1 MICSKQWLLA
11 FLTLIALFCMNS
23 ACHSDP
29 PSVDSDADGSKDL
42 PRFFLERPWL
52 QDRSTWSSHASDA
65 EPKRLGMIGGFGAG
79 NGTVFALIAG
89 RRPYN
94 TIHNLIGP
102 GYQKRDR
109 FFTDK
114 VFSLEAGGATVHF
127 AEDSAYRVRRTA
139 IVITRAAT
147 APGGAYEGLELWTVD
162 AAPLIP
168 GLEGDPAERSLVR
181 HLVVRNADEPAVPDV
196 NLVMKS
202 TLGLTLGGSLYES
215 DWNEKRL
222 IVRPLGHTAV
232 TESGRGR
239 LTVPIGSLEPGAEA
253 VVPFAF
259 ACACTRA
266 GAEAVLDRIEA
277 IGPGTILDRTRAWWD
292 AWYVEGAA
300 ITTPDPHFD
309 DLIDGLQV
317 LIRCQQAA
325 TGATCVMS
333 EYTGTWIR
341 DTVGPVLFYSMLGRT
356 GDLKRMLD
364 YYWGATLLRGDIANS
379 MAADLDIS
387 DLPVQPDWE
396 SMGPLTGRVG
406 AETPSYI
413 PLQYKSYYRATGD
426 LDTLAERYG
435 LFKHCILHQD
445 FREGCLLPFSG
456 DETYREIMKVA
467 FGYWFG
473 QILYDTHLSA
483 NSSFLFVA
491 AAEFMAELAGRL
503 GFVED
508 VALFTGLA
516 DEVRSCTEEY
526 YWLAGEGYYAPIIDI
541 HTLEPVCQPY
551 EDVSLKPLWTGYA
564 GPDDARARENLLTV
578 MDRLGQPD
586 GTIQSPPDPVFFPL
600 MQILDIHEGIYTGM
614 APGYYLDNLARADHP
629 MALEAF
635 RRFADVFGDSGS
647 VYEVHVA
654 DDHGRL
660 ALLYEP
666 FGLICDYTSRLRPW
680 EGGIVGAALLGYL
693 TGFEPDAGDGRMTL
707 APHLPP
713 EWDSFTA
720 DRLPIGADTFDL
732 EVSDPGGRR
741 KVVVAN
747 RSRSFLLDL
756 TVSVSG
762 SITDLTVD
770 GIPHDP
776 HAYPTETEWG
786 RSRIWLE
793 DVEITPGGR
802 LEVEVGYA
810 D

>member
-1 MICSKQWLLA
+1 MICSKRWLLA
-11 FLTLIALFCMNS
+11 FLSFSALVCLNI
-23 ACHSDP
+23 ACHSDHAP
-29 PSVDSDADGSKDL
+29 GDPDADGEDL
-42 PRFFLERPWL
+42 PQFFLERPWL

-65 EPKRLGMIGGFGAG
+65 EPKRLGLIGGFGVG
-79 NGTVFALIAG
+79 NGTVFAIIAG

-114 VFSLEAGGATVHF
+114 VFSIKVGGEAVHF
-127 AEDSAYRVRRTA
+127 DEESAFRVRRTA
-139 IVITRAAT
+139 IVITRAEA
-147 APGGAYEGLELWTVD
+147 APSGPHEGLDLWTVD
-162 AAPLIP
+162 AAPLVP
-168 GLEGDPAERSLVR
+168 GLGGDLIERSLVR
-181 HLVVRNADEPAVPDV
+181 HLVVRNAGERAARDV
-196 NLVMKS
+196 ELVMQS
-202 TLGLTLGGSLYES
+202 TFGLALGGSLHES

-222 IVRPLGHTAV
+222 VARPLRHAAV
-232 TESGRGR
+232 TEAGKGRM
-239 LTVPIGSLEPGAEA
+239 TVPIGSLVPGAEA

-266 GAEAVLDRIEA
+266 EAEAVLDRIEA
-277 IGPGTILDRTRAWWD
+277 VGPGTILDRTRAWWD
-292 AWYVEGAA
+292 AWYAEGAG
-300 ITTPDPHFD
+300 ISTPDPRFD
-309 DLIDGLQV
+309 DLIEGLQV

-341 DTVGPVLFYSMLGRT
+341 DIVGPVLFYSMLGRT

-379 MAADLDIS
+379 MPADLDIS
-387 DLPVQPDWE
+387 DLPAQPDWE
-396 SMGPLTGRVG
+396 SMGQLSGRVG

-456 DETYREIMKVA
+456 DETYRELMKVA
-467 FGYWFG
+467 YGYWFTH
-473 QILYDTHLSA
+473 IFRETHLSA

-503 GFVED
+503 GFEED
-508 VALFTGLA
+508 VTLFTDMA

-526 YWLAGEGYYAPIIDI
+526 YWVDGEGYYAPIIDI
-541 HTLEPVCQPY
+541 QTLEPFRQPY

-564 GPDDARARENLLTV
+564 GPDDPRARENLLTV
-578 MDRLGQPD
+578 MEILGRPD
-586 GTIQSPPDPVFFPL
+586 GTIQSPPRPLLFPL
-600 MQILDIHEGIYTGM
+600 MHLLDIREGVYTGM
-614 APGYYLDNLARADHP
+614 VPGYYLDNLARIDHP

-635 RRFADVFGDSGS
+635 RRFADVFSDSGS

-654 DDHGRL
+654 DDHGRFVL
-660 ALLYEP
+660 FYEP
-666 FGLICDYTSRLRPW
+666 FGLVCDYTSRLRPW

-693 TGFEPDAGDGRMTL
+693 TGFEPDAGAGRVVL

-713 EWDSFTA
+713 EWDRFSM

-732 EVSDPGGRR
+732 EVSDPGGWR
-741 KVVVAN
+741 KVVIVN

-756 TVSVSG
+756 MVSVPG
-762 SITDLTVD
+762 PITDLAIG
-770 GIPHDP
+770 GISQDP
-776 HAYPTETEWG
+776 HGYPIEIEWG
-786 RSRIWLE
+786 RSRVRLE
-793 DVEITPGGR
+793 EVEIVPGR
-802 LEVEVGYA
+802 RFEVEVGYQG
-810 D
+810 